1 MPSRSR
7 VSEDDSD
14 DSEWPGERGIGG
26 QREGIGLGLAPAV
39 VVVVTV
45 GVAVRGWRQRG
56 GERFLVSTNLEGPLF
71 SFLFFLETDSG
82 CSQFFFA
89 SPCLLENSFC
99 SLSAGSADGRHCAMC
114 VTPSPSLV
122 PISACPPR
130 SLRLYRHPRCLHA
143 PTRHPSSHQRLN
155 HLAGV
160 S

>member
-89 SPCLLENSFC
+89 SPCLPENSFLLAVGRFRRWSTLC
-99 SLSAGSADGRHCAMC
+99 HVRHTLSLSGSHLCVSAALTAAIQASEVPPCADA
-114 VTPSPSLV
+114 TSE
-122 PISACPPR
+122 
-130 SLRLYRHPRCLHA
+130 
-143 PTRHPSSHQRLN
+143 
-155 HLAGV
+155 
-160 S
+160 

>member
-89 SPCLLENSFC
+89 SPCYWKILFARC
-99 SLSAGSADGRHCAMC
+99 RPVPQMVDTVPCASH
-114 VTPSPSLV
+114 PLPLWFPSLRV
-122 PISACPPR
+122 RRAHCGYTGIRGASMRRRDIRVATSA
-130 SLRLYRHPRCLHA
+130 
-143 PTRHPSSHQRLN
+143 
-155 HLAGV
+155 
-160 S
+160 

>member
-82 CSQFFFA
+82 CSQFFLCG
-89 SPCLLENSFC
+89 PQNSF
-99 SLSAGSADGRHCAMC
+99 LLAVGRVPQMVDTVPCASH
-114 VTPSPSLV
+114 PLPLWFPSLRV
-122 PISACPPR
+122 RRAHCGYTGIRGASMRRRDIRVATSA
-130 SLRLYRHPRCLHA
+130 
-143 PTRHPSSHQRLN
+143 
-155 HLAGV
+155 
-160 S
+160 

>member
-82 CSQFFFA
+82 CSQFFLCG
-89 SPCLLENSFC
+89 PQNSFLLAVGRFRRWSTLC
-99 SLSAGSADGRHCAMC
+99 HVRHTLSLSGSHLCVSAALTAAIQASEVPPCADA
-114 VTPSPSLV
+114 TSE
-122 PISACPPR
+122 
-130 SLRLYRHPRCLHA
+130 
-143 PTRHPSSHQRLN
+143 
-155 HLAGV
+155 
-160 S
+160 

>member
-7 VSEDDSD
+7 VSEDESD
-14 DSEWPGERGIGG
+14 GAEWPGERGIGG

-89 SPCLLENSFC
+89 SPIPQNSFLLAVGRFRRWSTLC
-99 SLSAGSADGRHCAMC
+99 HVRHTLSLSGSHLCVSAALTAAIQASEVPPCADA
-114 VTPSPSLV
+114 TSE
-122 PISACPPR
+122 
-130 SLRLYRHPRCLHA
+130 
-143 PTRHPSSHQRLN
+143 
-155 HLAGV
+155 
-160 S
+160 